1 MMPRKTTCAVAGV
14 ALACAAALS
23 LSVIARSE
31 AVTNLDLRWL
41 HMSSQKEDRL
51 PVRASANEDAV
62 LSFDLSS
69 QSMTIATRVR
79 PRPLVESAVR
89 ALRPASVRTIPV
101 QPVREVP
108 NESEVRKERLP
119 EGCEPA
125 FSPVTNP
132 AYAHIGVR
140 CDS

>member
-14 ALACAAALS
+14 ALACAAAFS
-23 LSVIARSE
+23 LSMVAKSE
-31 AVTNLDLRWL
+31 SVTNLDLRWL
-41 HMSSQKEDRL
+41 HMSQKEDRL
-51 PVRASANEDAV
+51 PVRASAKEDAV
-62 LSFDLSS
+62 MAFDLAA

-89 ALRPASVRTIPV
+89 SLRPASVRTIPV